1 MRKNFLLKKTV
12 VLVKDQ
18 HDINA
23 LTEFISE
30 DMLHDFSHMSMH
42 TQPCVRVDG
51 ARGSASARF
60 YVEDKD
66 FRILTLNEY
75 INLARQAEHREHD
88 TLKSQTDQAFRL
100 PKLIKH
106 GPVVPTRIY
115 E

>member
-1 MRKNFLLKKTV
+1 MIPKSVTTNGQNNFSFFNTMRKNFLLKKTV

-51 ARGSASARF
+51 ARAVHLLDSM
-60 YVEDKD
+60 
-66 FRILTLNEY
+66 
-75 INLARQAEHREHD
+75 
-88 TLKSQTDQAFRL
+88 
-100 PKLIKH
+100 
-106 GPVVPTRIY
+106 
-115 E
+115 